1 MKLGFFLAVSFLTCP
16 SFLIA
21 GSVDESFRIVCHS
34 TSEGLDSVID
44 ADEHLTITR
53 RPTYGASLEFNFNIY
68 QAKLTVDFEDR
79 PDNDR
84 WAVSF
89 INTATAETF
98 SEVSSK
104 IGAATNEISMK
115 VKTPDQTKQ
124 INLNCKI
131 SRL

>member
-21 GSVDESFRIVCHS
+21 GPVDESFRIVCHS

-44 ADEHLTITR
+44 ADERLTITR

-68 QAKLTVDFEDR
+68 QAKFTIDFEDR

-89 INTATAETF
+89 INTSTAETF

-104 IGAATNEISMK
+104 IGATTNEISMK